1 MIDRLLNKKAKKEVA
16 AVLICAKC
24 GAELDGDVKVC
35 PACGADLEADK
46 KYDAVA
52 DESYDEQDVEAN
64 KIYSILAYMGFL
76 TLVPLFAAKDSKYAK
91 FHTNQGL
98 ILLICELIAAVIST
112 VLWFIPVVGTVLS
125 LVIGLPLYL
134 VTVILMVVGILNA
147 YKGEAKQLPV
157 IGQFELIK

>member
-1 MIDRLLNKKAKKEVA
+1 MPN
-16 AVLICAKC
+16 CAKC
-24 GAELDGDVKVC
+24 GAELAEDVKVC
-35 PACGADLEADK
+35 PACGADVEADND
-46 KYDAVA
+46 DAVA

-98 ILLICELIAAVIST
+98 ILLICELIAAIIST
-112 VLWFIPVVGTVLS
+112 VLWFIPVVGMVLG

-157 IGQFELIK
+157 IGQFKLIK